1 MSSDLRQHIEQTT
14 EVFIQQVKEWGEIF
28 TGFET
33 SNKYELLDTKGNN
46 IGRLAE
52 EGSGIL
58 HFLKKQIFRSHR
70 SMAVK
75 VWDKNGVE
83 FLTLKRPFFFFFS
96 DLYVI
101 DEAGKTIG
109 QVRRRF
115 AIIYKKYDLLTN
127 KGHVFG
133 RVKAPIWRLW
143 TFPIFDKRDREVGVV
158 TKKWGGLLKEVFTD
172 SDKFGIRLPQ
182 WEYEQRVIALAC
194 AISIDMDFFDDNQRR

>member
-1 MSSDLRQHIEQTT
+1 MSSELRQHIEQTT

-33 SNKYELLDTKGNN
+33 SNKYELLDSQGAS

-52 EGSGIL
+52 EGSGIF

-70 SMAVK
+70 SMVVK
-75 VWDKNGVE
+75 VWDKNGGE
-83 FLTLKRPFFFFFS
+83 YLTLERPFFWFFS
-96 DLYVI
+96 DLYVK
-101 DEAGKTIG
+101 DESGKKLG

-115 AIIYKKYDLLTN
+115 AFIYKKYDLLTA

-133 RVKAPIWRLW
+133 YIRAPIWNLW
-143 TFPIFDKRDREVGVV
+143 TFPIFDKREKEVGVV
-158 TKKWGGLLKEVFTD
+158 TKKWGGILKEVFSD
-172 SDKFGIRLPQ
+172 ADKFGIRLPQ
-182 WEYEQRVIALAC
+182 WDYEQRVIALAC